1 MFTLRPI
8 VIALGAGLLQACVA
22 PPTQKELTMQP
33 VLRVRHSADQT
44 AATYYQLGK
53 YHQERGNVDLAR
65 AAYAYS
71 VELDGRQLEARNA
84 LAAIHAQ
91 QGRLED
97 AKVLLLQL
105 VAEYPAVAHPYNNLG
120 YVHYLQGDYDAAVTT
135 LQRALVLDS
144 ENPRTRNNLQAAKVE
159 LAKLGER
166 PAVALAPAPAPAPA
180 TIDTQG
186 VLPGEAT
193 ATIAENRK
201 DEMTVTATAV
211 SAPAPAPAP
220 ALVPV
225 PVPVPAAAVQ
235 RPAELAVPPAPAP
248 RTQELAVVIPPS
260 VPQARM
266 EVVQVVPN
274 VFELR
279 PKPAVAAVAA
289 VAPVIAERQPEKA
302 AVGAATLVPVPV
314 PVPVPALATA
324 VATTSPP
331 SVAATKMSRVEVSN
345 GNGVTGMAKRI
356 KGVLGKYGIAV
367 SRLTNDRP
375 FKQLDTK
382 IQYRAGY
389 EQAAESLKLALRGNA
404 VVVPVNSLSGNTDVR
419 LVLGKDA
426 VAHMALIEE
435 WASQSRLASNGASE
449 TSNH

>member
-8 VIALGAGLLQACVA
+8 VIALGACMLQACVA
-22 PPTQKELTMQP
+22 PPTQKELAMQP

-105 VAEYPAVAHPYNNLG
+105 VADYPAVAHPYNNLG
-120 YVHYLQGDYDAAVTT
+120 YVQYLQGNYDAAVST

-166 PAVALAPAPAPAPA
+166 PAVALASAPA
-180 TIDTQG
+180 TKDAQG
-186 VLPGEAT
+186 VLPGETT
-193 ATIAENRK
+193 ANTTANTIANRK
-201 DEMTVTATAV
+201 GEMTVMAAST
-211 SAPAPAPAP
+211 PA
-220 ALVPV
+220 PV
-225 PVPVPAAAVQ
+225 PVPVQAVQ
-235 RPAELAVPPAPAP
+235 RPAESAVSPAPAP
-248 RTQELAVVIPPS
+248 TPRMQEVAVAIPPS
-260 VPQARM
+260 VPQTRM

-279 PKPAVAAVAA
+279 PKPAM
-289 VAPVIAERQPEKA
+289 APVVVEKQVERA
-302 AVGAATLVPVPV
+302 IVATATPVPT
-314 PVPVPALATA
+314 PVITPALALA
-324 VATTSPP
+324 
-331 SVAATKMSRVEVSN
+331 AATKPSRVEIAN
-345 GNGVTGMAKRI
+345 GNGITGMAKRI
-356 KGVLGKYGIAV
+356 KGVLGRYGIAV

-389 EQAAESLKLALRGNA
+389 EQAAEGLKLALRGHA

-435 WASQSRLASNGASE
+435 WANQSQLASSGE
-449 TSNH
+449 GEISNH

>member
-8 VIALGAGLLQACVA
+8 VIALGTCLLQACVA
-22 PPTQKELTMQP
+22 PPTQKELAMQP

-105 VAEYPAVAHPYNNLG
+105 VADYPAVAHPYNNLG
-120 YVHYLQGDYDAAVTT
+120 YVQYLQGNYDAAVST

-166 PAVALAPAPAPAPA
+166 PAIARASAPAA
-180 TIDTQG
+180 INTQG
-186 VLPGEAT
+186 VLPAET
-193 ATIAENRK
+193 AANTTANRK
-201 DEMTVTATAV
+201 DEMTVTAAGAAV
-211 SAPAPAPAP
+211 PAPS
-220 ALVPV
+220 PV
-225 PVPVPAAAVQ
+225 PVSAVQ
-235 RPAELAVPPAPAP
+235 RPTESAVSSPAPTP
-248 RTQELAVVIPPS
+248 RTQELAVAIPPS
-260 VPQARM
+260 VPQTRM

-279 PKPAVAAVAA
+279 PKPAM
-289 VAPVIAERQPEKA
+289 APVVVEKQVERA
-302 AVGAATLVPVPV
+302 MVATAT
-314 PVPVPALATA
+314 PVPAPAITPPLALA
-324 VATTSPP
+324 
-331 SVAATKMSRVEVSN
+331 AATKPSRVEIAN
-345 GNGVTGMAKRI
+345 GNGITGMARRI
-356 KGVLGKYGIAV
+356 KGVLGRYGIAV

-389 EQAAESLKLALRGNA
+389 EQAAEGLKLALRGHA
-404 VVVPVNSLSGNTDVR
+404 VVVPVNNLSGNTDVR

-435 WASQSRLASNGASE
+435 WANQSQLASSGE
-449 TSNH
+449 GEISNH

>member
-8 VIALGAGLLQACVA
+8 TIALGACLLQGCVA
-22 PPTQKELTMQP
+22 PPTQKELAMQP
-33 VLRVRHSADQT
+33 VLRVRHSADQA

-53 YHQERGNVDLAR
+53 YHQERGNLDLAR

-105 VAEYPAVAHPYNNLG
+105 VTDYPAVAHPYNNLG
-120 YVHYLQGDYDAAVTT
+120 YVQYLQGNYDAAVST

-166 PAVALAPAPAPAPA
+166 PAIAQASAPAAN
-180 TIDTQG
+180 DTQA
-186 VLPGEAT
+186 VPPGDT
-193 ATIAENRK
+193 AANPAANRK
-201 DEMTVTATAV
+201 DEITVTAA
-211 SAPAPAPAP
+211 SAPVPAPSS
-220 ALVPV
+220 VPV
-225 PVPVPAAAVQ
+225 PTVQSPAESAVSLPAPVPT
-235 RPAELAVPPAPAP
+235 P
-248 RTQELAVVIPPS
+248 RTQELAVAIPPS

-266 EVVQVVPN
+266 EVVQLVPN

-279 PKPAVAAVAA
+279 PIPATAPVVAEKQAEQAVVAVATPVPASTVTPSLTLAVAAR
-289 VAPVIAERQPEKA
+289 P
-302 AVGAATLVPVPV
+302 
-314 PVPVPALATA
+314 
-324 VATTSPP
+324 
-331 SVAATKMSRVEVSN
+331 SRVEIAN
-345 GNGVTGMAKRI
+345 GNGITGMAKRI
-356 KGVLGKYGIAV
+356 RSVLGRYGIAV

-375 FKQLDTK
+375 FKQQDTK

-389 EQAAESLKLALRGNA
+389 EQAAESLKLALRGHA
-404 VVVPVNSLSGNTDVR
+404 VVVPVYNLSGNTDVR

-435 WASQSRLASNGASE
+435 WASQSQLASSGESE
-449 TSNH
+449 ISNH

>member
-1 MFTLRPI
+1 M
-8 VIALGAGLLQACVA
+8 
-22 PPTQKELTMQP
+22 
-33 VLRVRHSADQT
+33 LRVRHSADQT

-71 VELDGRQLEARNA
+71 VDLDGRQLEARNA

-120 YVHYLQGDYDAAVTT
+120 FVHYLQGNYDAAVAT

-144 ENPRTRNNLQAAKVE
+144 ENQRTRNNLQAAKVE

-166 PAVALAPAPAPAPA
+166 PAVARAPAPA
-180 TIDTQG
+180 TMGTQG

-193 ATIAENRK
+193 ATITENRK
-201 DEMTVTATAV
+201 DEMTVTATAA
-211 SAPAPAPAP
+211 STPAPVT
-220 ALVPV
+220 VPV
-225 PVPVPAAAVQ
+225 PTAAVQ
-235 RPAELAVPPAPAP
+235 RPAELAVSPAPAP
-248 RTQELAVVIPPS
+248 RTQELAVAIPPS

-289 VAPVIAERQPEKA
+289 IAPVIADRQPEKA
-302 AVGAATLVPVPV
+302 VVGAATLVPVPV
-314 PVPVPALATA
+314 PALATA
-324 VATTSPP
+324 LATTSPP

-345 GNGVTGMAKRI
+345 GNGITGMAKRI
-356 KGVLGKYGIAV
+356 KGVLGRYGIAV

-375 FKQLDTK
+375 FKQQDTK

-389 EQAAESLKLALRGNA
+389 EQAAESLKLALRGHA
-404 VVVPVNSLSGNTDVR
+404 VVVPVNRLSGNTDVR

-435 WASQSRLASNGASE
+435 WASQSRLASNGTSE
-449 TSNH
+449 ISNH

>member
-8 VIALGAGLLQACVA
+8 VIALGTCLLQACVA
-22 PPTQKELTMQP
+22 PPTQKELAMQP

-120 YVHYLQGDYDAAVTT
+120 YVQYLQGNYDAAVST

-166 PAVALAPAPAPAPA
+166 PAIALASAPAA
-180 TIDTQG
+180 IDTQG
-186 VLPGEAT
+186 VLPAEST
-193 ATIAENRK
+193 ANTTANRK
-201 DEMTVTATAV
+201 DEMTVMAAST
-211 SAPAPAPAP
+211 PAPVPAP
-220 ALVPV
+220 SPV
-225 PVPVPAAAVQ
+225 PVSAVQ
-235 RPAELAVPPAPAP
+235 RPAESVVSSPAPTP
-248 RTQELAVVIPPS
+248 RTQELAGAIPPS
-260 VPQARM
+260 VPQTRM

-279 PKPAVAAVAA
+279 PKPAM
-289 VAPVIAERQPEKA
+289 APVVVEKQIERSLIAT
-302 AVGAATLVPVPV
+302 AT
-314 PVPVPALATA
+314 PVPAPAITPPLALA
-324 VATTSPP
+324 
-331 SVAATKMSRVEVSN
+331 AATKPSRVEIAN
-345 GNGVTGMAKRI
+345 GNGITGMAKRI
-356 KGVLGKYGIAV
+356 KGVLGRYGIAV

-389 EQAAESLKLALRGNA
+389 EQAAEGLKLALRGHA
-404 VVVPVNSLSGNTDVR
+404 VVVPVNNLSGNTDVR

-435 WASQSRLASNGASE
+435 WASQSQLASSGE
-449 TSNH
+449 GEISNH

>member
-1 MFTLRPI
+1 MFTLRPLT
-8 VIALGAGLLQACVA
+8 IALGACLLQACVA
-22 PPTQKELTMQP
+22 PPTQKELAMQP

-105 VAEYPAVAHPYNNLG
+105 VADYPAVAHPHNNLG
-120 YVHYLQGDYDAAVTT
+120 YVQYLQGNYDAAVST

-144 ENPRTRNNLQAAKVE
+144 GNPRTLNNLQAAKVE

-166 PAVALAPAPAPAPA
+166 PAAALASASATKDAQGAPP
-180 TIDTQG
+180 
-186 VLPGEAT
+186 EKT
-193 ATIAENRK
+193 AANTAAIRQ
-201 DEMTVTATAV
+201 DEMTVMAAST
-211 SAPAPAPAP
+211 PAPVPLP
-220 ALVPV
+220 IPV
-225 PVPVPAAAVQ
+225 PAVQ
-235 RPAELAVPPAPAP
+235 RPAESAVSPAPAP
-248 RTQELAVVIPPS
+248 RTQELAVAIPPS
-260 VPQARM
+260 VPQTRM

-279 PKPAVAAVAA
+279 PKPVMSPVVAEKQAEKAVVVATAPVAAPAIT
-289 VAPVIAERQPEKA
+289 PS
-302 AVGAATLVPVPV
+302 
-314 PVPVPALATA
+314 PALA
-324 VATTSPP
+324 
-331 SVAATKMSRVEVSN
+331 AATKPSRVEIAN
-345 GNGVTGMAKRI
+345 GNGITGMAKRI
-356 KGVLGKYGIAV
+356 KGVLGRYGIAV

-389 EQAAESLKLALRGNA
+389 EQAAEGLKFALRGHA

-435 WASQSRLASNGASE
+435 WANQSQLASSGE
-449 TSNH
+449 GEISNH

>member
-22 PPTQKELTMQP
+22 PPTQKELAMQP

-120 YVHYLQGDYDAAVTT
+120 FVHYLQGNYDAAVAT

-144 ENPRTRNNLQAAKVE
+144 ENQRTRNNLQAAKVE

-166 PAVALAPAPAPAPA
+166 PAVARAPAPA
-180 TIDTQG
+180 TMDTQG
-186 VLPGEAT
+186 VLPGQAT
-193 ATIAENRK
+193 ATITENRK
-201 DEMTVTATAV
+201 DEMTATATAV
-211 SAPAPAPAP
+211 STPA
-220 ALVPV
+220 
-225 PVPVPAAAVQ
+225 PVPAPIPVSVPTVAVQ
-235 RPAELAVPPAPAP
+235 RPAELAVSPAPAP
-248 RTQELAVVIPPS
+248 RTQELAVAISPS

-289 VAPVIAERQPEKA
+289 VAAIAPIIADRQPEKA
-302 AVGAATLVPVPV
+302 VVGAATLVPVP
-314 PVPVPALATA
+314 ALAA
-324 VATTSPP
+324 ARATTSPP

-345 GNGVTGMAKRI
+345 GNGITGMAKRI
-356 KGVLGKYGIAV
+356 KGVLGRYGIAV

-375 FKQLDTK
+375 FKQQDTK

-389 EQAAESLKLALRGNA
+389 EQAAESLKLALRGHA
-404 VVVPVNSLSGNTDVR
+404 VVVPVNKLSGNTDVR

-435 WASQSRLASNGASE
+435 WASQSRLASNGE
-449 TSNH
+449 GEISNH

>member
-8 VIALGAGLLQACVA
+8 VIVLGAGLLQACVA
-22 PPTQKELTMQP
+22 PPTQKELAMQP

-71 VELDGRQLEARNA
+71 VDLDGRQLEARNA

-120 YVHYLQGDYDAAVTT
+120 FVHYLQGNYDAAVAT

-144 ENPRTRNNLQAAKVE
+144 ENQRTRNNLQAAKVE

-166 PAVALAPAPAPAPA
+166 PAVARAPAPA
-180 TIDTQG
+180 TMGTQG

-193 ATIAENRK
+193 ATITENRK
-201 DEMTVTATAV
+201 DEMTVTATAA
-211 SAPAPAPAP
+211 STPAPVT
-220 ALVPV
+220 VPV
-225 PVPVPAAAVQ
+225 PTAAVQ
-235 RPAELAVPPAPAP
+235 RPAELAVSPAPAP
-248 RTQELAVVIPPS
+248 RTQELAVAIPPS

-289 VAPVIAERQPEKA
+289 IAPVIADRQPEKA
-302 AVGAATLVPVPV
+302 VVGAATLVPVPV
-314 PVPVPALATA
+314 PALATA
-324 VATTSPP
+324 LATTSPFCRRHQNVQ
-331 SVAATKMSRVEVSN
+331 SGSFQRQRHHWH
-345 GNGVTGMAKRI
+345 GQ
-356 KGVLGKYGIAV
+356 
-367 SRLTNDRP
+367 TN
-375 FKQLDTK
+375 QGCAW
-382 IQYRAGY
+382 Q
-389 EQAAESLKLALRGNA
+389 
-404 VVVPVNSLSGNTDVR
+404 VR
-419 LVLGKDA
+419 HCREPAD
-426 VAHMALIEE
+426 
-435 WASQSRLASNGASE
+435 Q
-449 TSNH
+449 

>member
-22 PPTQKELTMQP
+22 PPTQKELAMQP

-71 VELDGRQLEARNA
+71 VDLDGRQLEARNA

-105 VAEYPAVAHPYNNLG
+105 VTDYPAVAHPYNNLG
-120 YVHYLQGDYDAAVTT
+120 YVYYLQGNYDAAVTT

-144 ENPRTRNNLQAAKVE
+144 DNQRTRNNLQAAKVE

-166 PAVALAPAPAPAPA
+166 PAVARAPAPA
-180 TIDTQG
+180 TMDTQG

-193 ATIAENRK
+193 APITENRK
-201 DEMTVTATAV
+201 SEMTVTAV
-211 SAPAPAPAP
+211 STPAP
-220 ALVPV
+220 VS
-225 PVPVPAAAVQ
+225 VPAAAVQ
-235 RPAELAVPPAPAP
+235 RPAESAVSPAPAP
-248 RTQELAVVIPPS
+248 RTQELAIAIPPS
-260 VPQARM
+260 VPQTRM

-289 VAPVIAERQPEKA
+289 VAPLIAERQPEKA
-302 AVGAATLVPVPV
+302 VVGAATLVPAPV
-314 PVPVPALATA
+314 LVPALATA
-324 VATTSPP
+324 LATTSPP

-345 GNGVTGMAKRI
+345 GNGITGMAKRI
-356 KGVLGKYGIAV
+356 KGVLGRYGIDV

-375 FKQLDTK
+375 FKQQDTK

-389 EQAAESLKLALRGNA
+389 EHAAEGLKLALRGHA
-404 VVVPVNSLSGNTDVR
+404 VVVPVNNLSGNTDVR

-435 WASQSRLASNGASE
+435 WASQSRLASNGESE
-449 TSNH
+449 ISNH

>member
-8 VIALGAGLLQACVA
+8 TIALGACLLQACAA
-22 PPTQKELTMQP
+22 PPTQKELAMQP

-105 VAEYPAVAHPYNNLG
+105 VAEYPGVAHPYNNLG
-120 YVHYLQGDYDAAVTT
+120 YVHYLQGNYDAAVAT

-166 PAVALAPAPAPAPA
+166 PAVARAPAPA
-180 TIDTQG
+180 TIDTQA
-186 VLPGEAT
+186 VPPGEAT
-193 ATIAENRK
+193 ATITENRK

-211 SAPAPAPAP
+211 SAPAPAP
-220 ALVPV
+220 VPV
-225 PVPVPAAAVQ
+225 PVPAPAAAVQ
-235 RPAELAVPPAPAP
+235 RPAELAVSPAPAP
-248 RTQELAVVIPPS
+248 RMQELAVAIPPS

-289 VAPVIAERQPEKA
+289 VVPVIADRQPEKA
-302 AVGAATLVPVPV
+302 VVGAATLVPVPV
-314 PVPVPALATA
+314 SVPAL
-324 VATTSPP
+324 ATTSPP

-345 GNGVTGMAKRI
+345 GNGITGMAKRI
-356 KGVLGKYGIAV
+356 KGVLGRYGIAV

-389 EQAAESLKLALRGNA
+389 EQAAESLKLALRGHA

-449 TSNH
+449 ISNH

>member
-8 VIALGAGLLQACVA
+8 VIALGACLLQACAA
-22 PPTQKELTMQP
+22 PPTQKELAMQP

-105 VAEYPAVAHPYNNLG
+105 VADYPAVAHPYNNLG
-120 YVHYLQGDYDAAVTT
+120 YVQYLQGNYDAAVST

-166 PAVALAPAPAPAPA
+166 PAIALSSTPAA
-180 TIDTQG
+180 IGTQG
-186 VLPGEAT
+186 VLPAEASANTT
-193 ATIAENRK
+193 ANRK
-201 DEMTVTATAV
+201 DEMLVTAA
-211 SAPAPAPAP
+211 SAPVPPP
-220 ALVPV
+220 SSIPV
-225 PVPVPAAAVQ
+225 PAVQ
-235 RPAELAVPPAPAP
+235 RPAESVVSSPAPTP
-248 RTQELAVVIPPS
+248 RTQELAVAIPPS
-260 VPQARM
+260 VPQTRM

-279 PKPAVAAVAA
+279 PKPVMSPVVAEKQA
-289 VAPVIAERQPEKA
+289 EKA
-302 AVGAATLVPVPV
+302 V
-314 PVPVPALATA
+314 
-324 VATTSPP
+324 
-331 SVAATKMSRVEVSN
+331 VAATAPVATPAITPSALALAAATKPSRVEIAN
-345 GNGVTGMAKRI
+345 GNGITGMAKRI
-356 KGVLGKYGIAV
+356 KGVLGRYGIAV

-382 IQYRAGY
+382 IQYRTGY
-389 EQAAESLKLALRGNA
+389 EQAAEGLKLALRGHA
-404 VVVPVNSLSGNTDVR
+404 VVVPVNHLSGNTDVR

-435 WASQSRLASNGASE
+435 WANQSQLASSGE
-449 TSNH
+449 GEISNH

>member
-8 VIALGAGLLQACVA
+8 VIALGACMLQACVA
-22 PPTQKELTMQP
+22 PPTQKELAMQP

-120 YVHYLQGDYDAAVTT
+120 YVQYLQGNYDAAVST

-144 ENPRTRNNLQAAKVE
+144 GNPRTRNNLQAAKVE

-166 PAVALAPAPAPAPA
+166 PAVALASAPAA
-180 TIDTQG
+180 IDTQG
-186 VLPGEAT
+186 VLPAEAT
-193 ATIAENRK
+193 ANTTANRK
-201 DEMTVTATAV
+201 DEMTVMAASTHAPV
-211 SAPAPAPAP
+211 PAPS
-220 ALVPV
+220 PV
-225 PVPVPAAAVQ
+225 PVSAVQ
-235 RPAELAVPPAPAP
+235 RPAESVLSSPAPAP
-248 RTQELAVVIPPS
+248 RTQELAVAIPPS
-260 VPQARM
+260 VPQTRM

-279 PKPAVAAVAA
+279 PKPAM
-289 VAPVIAERQPEKA
+289 APVVVEKQVERTI
-302 AVGAATLVPVPV
+302 VATATPVPT
-314 PVPVPALATA
+314 PVITPALAL
-324 VATTSPP
+324 
-331 SVAATKMSRVEVSN
+331 AAAAKPSRVEIAN
-345 GNGVTGMAKRI
+345 GNGITGMAKRI
-356 KGVLGKYGIAV
+356 KGVLGRYGIAV

-382 IQYRAGY
+382 IQYRTGY
-389 EQAAESLKLALRGNA
+389 EQAAEGLKLALRGHA
-404 VVVPVNSLSGNTDVR
+404 VVVPVNNLSGNTDVR

-435 WASQSRLASNGASE
+435 WANQSQLASSGE
-449 TSNH
+449 GEISNH